1 MTLGEFKT
9 VLRQILNTETVI
21 GMMSKIILLILLAEL
36 SILIFAFDID
46 FFYNFWWVLELAVV
60 IISLGLEFFGPT
72 ILSSSSGWLSDT
84 EGGMSVIVLSFLC
97 WRVIRVVHSLSDMI
111 EKCYTRSAETSE
123 LSSLVRHEALHTFR
137 NRALVNAIETTSQ
150 RLRLGLHLGRAQKSK
165 NLLQIDVRSINVR
178 ALEKENRVFQ
188 AIIALQVLRKDE
200 TTGEFRPHGKTRYT
214 SYPVA
219 SSNSEGQL
227 EQEAGVTS
235 KEKVHE
241 HEHEHEH
248 EHASSVAMDGALDAH
263 PAVLAVNTPMYST
276 VPTGH
281 IDHHTAYLIQQSFLL
296 GAEDGNNDGINDE
309 ETLYFDQEKG
319 DVIEIRVYDATQ
331 LFKPYAVEDY
341 LSVKPL
347 VRDRGDGRA
356 SIYSMGNAGV
366 MSEASKP
373 IIKVP
378 TRDVYTQYQQE
389 FFRECSAEHR
399 ITVETDHGGIVFKD
413 HREVRSEWV
422 PFGVTDWEQVRSLS
436 LLSLAP
442 LSLSL
447 SLSHPLSLPPTPL
460 CAIRT
465 ASFLDASL
473 HIYAHFKQT
482 FPSLLSRSF
491 PHTPLLEYD
500 VWLERQIWSPF
511 VASNWNDCAEN
522 PRLFGVQ

>member
-72 ILSSSSGWLSDT
+72 ILSSSSDWLSDT

-123 LSSLVRHEALHTFR
+123 ASNSLGRHEALHTFR

-150 RLRLGLHLGRAQKSK
+150 RLRLGLHLGRAAQKSK

-200 TTGEFRPHGKTRYT
+200 TTGDFRPHGKTRYT

-248 EHASSVAMDGALDAH
+248 EHASSVAMDGALDVH
-263 PAVLAVNTPMYST
+263 PEVLALNTPMYST

-356 SIYSMGNAGV
+356 SIFSMGNAGV
-366 MSEASKP
+366 MSEALALEEESRFERKP

-399 ITVETDHGGIVFKD
+399 ITIETDHGGIVFKD
-413 HREVRSEWV
+413 HRDVRSEWV

-447 SLSHPLSLPPTPL
+447 SLSPPLSPSYPAL
-460 CAIRT
+460 C
-465 ASFLDASL
+465 
-473 HIYAHFKQT
+473 
-482 FPSLLSRSF
+482 
-491 PHTPLLEYD
+491 HTY
-500 VWLERQIWSPF
+500 
-511 VASNWNDCAEN
+511 C
-522 PRLFGVQ
+522 LFS